1 MRGNETS
8 LSLKKREV
16 KVETCLLDVS
26 MKKKLKLYSDYINN
40 VIQSSS
46 KYTLDDIQHFLRLH
60 LKRIE
65 FYQHERLI
73 HFLVTLLISILAF
86 LSFVLFVITSNVL
99 VLILLGLFVALLI
112 PYIFYYY
119 FLENYVQSLYTQYF
133 KLDKIVC
140 DMQSADN

>member
-1 MRGNETS
+1 M
-8 LSLKKREV
+8 
-16 KVETCLLDVS
+16 
-26 MKKKLKLYSDYINN
+26 
-40 VIQSSS
+40 
-46 KYTLDDIQHFLRLH
+46 QHFSRLH

-99 VLILLGLFVALLI
+99 VLILFGLFVALLI
-112 PYIFYYY
+112 PYILYYY
-119 FLENYVQSLYTQYF
+119 FLENYVQNLYTQYF

>member
-1 MRGNETS
+1 
-8 LSLKKREV
+8 
-16 KVETCLLDVS
+16 
-26 MKKKLKLYSDYINN
+26 MKKKMKLYSDYINN

-112 PYIFYYY
+112 PYILYYY
-119 FLENYVQSLYTQYF
+119 FLENYVQNLYTQYF

-140 DMQSADN
+140 DMQSAHN